1 MGKKKSAALIVL
13 FTVVLVG
20 LVFMSVASF
29 PVSAVYNYNSL
40 LSMIDLSTDLGG
52 GVLSRRRYF
61 AGRVQRAC
69 RRL

>member
-29 PVSAVYNYNSL
+29 PGIPPYITTIRCSA
-40 LSMIDLSTDLGG
+40 
-52 GVLSRRRYF
+52 
-61 AGRVQRAC
+61 
-69 RRL
+69 